1 MDVKRSRRNSGK
13 QAKTDSK
20 TEGLVVSHLGKSLAV
35 ETADGDIV
43 LCHTRRRLGLMTVGD
58 RVLWKPTEGNLGI
71 IVKLLPRVS
80 LLSRPSRNNKS
91 RPVAANLD
99 QVLVVFSPRP
109 RCDLLLVDQ
118 YLVNCEN
125 HSLNALLVHNKIDL
139 DIKDEQL
146 DSALDHY
153 HRIGYEVLSISA
165 KSKTGLSQFKHALR
179 NHTSILVGQ
188 SGVGKSSLTNA
199 VLPDK
204 NLKIGKLSDSS
215 HHGKHTTTTATLYNL
230 PYGGSLIDSPG
241 VSVFGL
247 SKISAAKLAYG
258 FREFQAYIPH
268 CKFND
273 CRHLED
279 KGCAV
284 VAAIGHGKIDARRYD
299 RFKKLRRKLIENA
312 E

>member
-1 MDVKRSRRNSGK
+1 M
-13 QAKTDSK
+13 A
-20 TEGLVVSHLGKSLAV
+20 EGLVVSHLGKSLAV
-35 ETADGDIV
+35 ETADGDVV

-58 RVLWKPTEGNLGI
+58 RVLWEPTEGNLGL

-80 LLSRPSRNNKS
+80 LLSRPSGNSKS

-99 QVLVVFSPRP
+99 QVLVVFSARP

-125 HSLNALLVHNKIDL
+125 HSIKALLVYNKIDL
-139 DIKDEQL
+139 DIKDQQL
-146 DSALDHY
+146 EFALDLY
-153 HRIGYEVLSISA
+153 HRIGYEVLPISA
-165 KSKTGLSQFKHALR
+165 KSKFGLGQFKRTLKNR
-179 NHTSILVGQ
+179 TSMLAGQ

-204 NLKIGKLSDSS
+204 NLKTGTLSHSS
-215 HHGKHTTTTATLYNL
+215 HHGKHTTTTAKLYNL
-230 PYGGSLIDSPG
+230 PDGGRLIDSPG

-247 SKISAAKLAYG
+247 SNISAADLAYG
-258 FREFQAYIPH
+258 YREFQDYIPH

-273 CRHLED
+273 CRHLDD

-284 VAAIGHGKIDARRYD
+284 VAAIDHGKIEISRYD
-299 RFKKLRRKLIENA
+299 RFRKLRSKLVTNA
-312 E
+312 G